1 MTGPVMLRHNR
12 IDLALHELRAG
23 DGPTL
28 LCLHGLGENSALPA
42 SDVVAAWPGRIV
54 GLDFTG
60 HGASTVPIGGGYSCE
75 VLMGD
80 ADVALAHT
88 GPATVLG
95 RGLGAYVAL
104 MIAGARPDLVRGAVL
119 ADGPGLAGGAIGI
132 AGTPWLEPPSE
143 ATAPDRMALAELAID
158 RRPPDYAMGFAR
170 LSLASSELDQPLIVS
185 AVAEPPWLEAVR
197 AEPGVAAMSTV
208 EAVRVLAAG

>member
-1 MTGPVMLRHNR
+1 MTEPTMLTHNR
-12 IDLALHELRAG
+12 VQLALHDLRDG

-28 LCLHGLGENSALPA
+28 LLLHGLGEHTQLPPE
-42 SDVVAAWPGRIV
+42 DVLAAWPGPIA

-60 HGASTVPIGGGYSCE
+60 HGASTVPSGGGYSCE

-80 ADVALAHT
+80 VDVALAEV
-88 GPATVLG
+88 GPSAILG

-119 ADGPGLAGGAIGI
+119 ADGPGIAGGPIGV
-132 AGTPWLEPPSE
+132 ASTPWLDPSTIT
-143 ATAPDRMALAELAID
+143 TAPDRMALAELAMD
-158 RRPPDYAMGFAR
+158 RRPPDYAAGFAR
-170 LSLASSELDQPLIVS
+170 LSLASSDLDAPIVVS

-197 AEPGVAAMSTV
+197 GEPGVIAEPVIDALRRF
-208 EAVRVLAAG
+208 AI